1 MLLFVL
7 NRSSSALDLGL
18 PTSPRH
24 TVPTLPQHRTRA
36 LTGESAS
43 AEGTRGVV
51 GRPRPTLEAV
61 LLVLDCCSCS
71 ARVYHRAPETTI
83 THAARVRRLHGIPNK
98 NQLSSASTY
107 T

>member
-51 GRPRPTLEAV
+51 GRQAYAGSCATRAG
-61 LLVLDCCSCS
+61 LLLLLGSGVPQSPGDDHHT
-71 ARVYHRAPETTI
+71 R
-83 THAARVRRLHGIPNK
+83 G
-98 NQLSSASTY
+98 
-107 T
+107 